1 MFFSFILVFLFVCL
15 LLLLL
20 LLLVVVVVVL
30 LFVNIVVILVHFIM
44 FFFFLFLFFQFFIF
58 CFLLV
63 LFLLSVLS
71 FVLYGRNLSYAC
83 VLNHFTLSLS
93 PVPSIF
99 PFLYSSCILNH
110 TAVCKKPCQ
119 HGGVCIDPVEN
130 KCKCSK
136 EYRGATCDKRE
147 LNTDLLTFLDP
158 RTTFDVLLNS
168 PKL

>member
-1 MFFSFILVFLFVCL
+1 M
-15 LLLLL
+15 
-20 LLLVVVVVVL
+20 L
-30 LFVNIVVILVHFIM
+30 LFVNIVVILVHFIVFLFM
-44 FFFFLFLFFQFFIF
+44 FFLFLFLFFQFFIF

-83 VLNHFTLSLS
+83 VLNYFTLSLS
-93 PVPSIF
+93 PVPFIF
-99 PFLYSSCILNH
+99 PFLYSSCVLNH

-168 PKL
+168 PKLLSCFLFKQFGGILLFILVCCA